1 MRIDRVSGRLGLTR
15 TPTELEPGDGLVALV
30 GDGRAREAAQALVM
44 SAVVGAS
51 GHRRGLVRDA
61 RVRVEIPSVG
71 EAVELDP
78 GGSPDSRA
86 RRRRLQQLVG
96 MDLGA
101 LALLWAGGADRA
113 VGFTVAAGAR
123 LLARRSGLARLER
136 GLMALLELPA
146 VERALAGSAADPT
159 AYGGGEST
167 GAQAVQLA
175 RVEREIR
182 VLRADAAEFQGDLD
196 EATMEWLRERQDA
209 ETTLMA
215 YRDRARELQ
224 ARLRQMEAGGPDTAC
239 LTCGRQ
245 LEERFDAV
253 STELREE
260 WESVVQDG
268 QWWKRRREQ
277 LELKPERV
285 RELESQAHRF
295 HAATEEAAERA
306 EHLRTALGAAAS
318 SRTDQSGGI
327 SEGRPVPRELIQ
339 AAKEI
344 ADPVAAALALTD
356 LAKELVDGAR
366 TRLLSETG
374 KVLNRLSGGR
384 LVGLEAPEGA
394 GGALVPRPLAGAPGR
409 EDVAAAQVSAHL
421 ALARLLRPG
430 PPPIASLLVGEP
442 FAAMEEED
450 QIRGVAILRRLA
462 DSYPQILVLPAAG
475 VVDTMAEAFDAVW
488 EFRPAPEAGFPAL
501 RPLSVGV
508 GRVDVGRD

>member
-1 MRIDRVSGRLGLTR
+1 
-15 TPTELEPGDGLVALV
+15 LEPGDGLVALV
-30 GDGRAREAAQALVM
+30 GDGRALEAAQALVM

-61 RVRVEIPSVG
+61 RVRVEIPSAG

-78 GGSPDSRA
+78 GGGAESRA
-86 RRRRLQQLVG
+86 RRRRLRQLVG
-96 MDLGA
+96 MDLGG
-101 LALLWAGGADRA
+101 LALLWAGGADRD
-113 VGFTVAAGAR
+113 VGLTVAAGAR

-136 GLMALLELPA
+136 GLLALLEVPA
-146 VERALAGSAADPT
+146 VEQALAGVETGPT
-159 AYGGGEST
+159 AHLGEEST
-167 GAQAVQLA
+167 GTQAVQLA

-182 VLRADAAEFQGDLD
+182 VLRADAAELQGDLD

-224 ARLRQMEAGGPDTAC
+224 ARLRQMETGGPDTAC

-285 RELESQAHRF
+285 RELEGQAHRF
-295 HAATEEAAERA
+295 HAATEEAAQRA
-306 EHLRTALGAAAS
+306 EHLRTALGASTSRRTASDAGGQEPEPPPQELVRAA
-318 SRTDQSGGI
+318 
-327 SEGRPVPRELIQ
+327 REIT
-339 AAKEI
+339 
-344 ADPVAAALALTD
+344 DPVAAALALTD
-356 LAKELVDGAR
+356 LARELIDGAR

-384 LVGLEAPEGA
+384 VVGLEVPEGA
-394 GGALVPRPLAGAPGR
+394 GGSLVPRPLAGAPGR
-409 EDVAAAQVSAHL
+409 EDVAAARVSAHL
-421 ALARLLRPG
+421 ALARLLRAG
-430 PPPIASLLVGEP
+430 RPPISSLLVGEP

-501 RPLSVGV
+501 RPLPVGV
-508 GRVDVGRD
+508 GTVDVGQV